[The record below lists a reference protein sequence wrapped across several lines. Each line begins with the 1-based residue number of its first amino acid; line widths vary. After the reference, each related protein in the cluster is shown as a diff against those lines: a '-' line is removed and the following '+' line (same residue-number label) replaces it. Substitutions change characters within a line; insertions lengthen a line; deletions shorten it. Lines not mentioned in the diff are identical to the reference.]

1 MNDVGLSFCGREV
14 RSRELGLIRDV
25 LSRFPGLSR
34 GELALTI
41 CEWLD
46 WRRPSGRLKGREARE
61 FLEDLE
67 AAGVVT
73 LPGKRG
79 GRPSGSLTRIP
90 MTDGGEV
97 GHPLEGLVGDLG
109 PIVTER
115 VQGPEANRLFRE
127 LMGRYHYLGY
137 RMPFGAQ
144 LRYLVYASVPERVV
158 VSCLQFSSPAWR
170 MSSRDTWVGWD
181 DAVRAKNL
189 QRVVNNSR
197 FLILPW
203 VRVKNLASTIL
214 SRVAKR
220 LPEDWKAAYGVEPVL
235 LETLVDPARFD
246 GGCYRAANWI
256 ALGQT
261 TGRGR
266 MDRHSL
272 RVGAAPKR
280 VLIYPLV
287 KDAAERLRAVV

>member
-1 MNDVGLSFCGREV
+1 LHDLGLSFCGREV
-14 RSRELGLIRDV
+14 RTRELALIQDV
-25 LSRFPGLSR
+25 VGRFGGLSR

-46 WRRPSGRLKGREARE
+46 WRRPNGRLKGREARE
-61 FLEDLE
+61 LLERLE
-67 AAGVVT
+67 LAGVVT

-79 GRPSGSLTRIP
+79 GRPPGSVTRVPISEA
-90 MTDGGEV
+90 GEARP
-97 GHPLEGLVGDLG
+97 PLEGLVGGLG
-109 PIVTER
+109 PIVIER

-127 LMGRYHYLGY
+127 LVGRYHYLGY
-137 RMPFGAQ
+137 RVPFGAQ
-144 LRYLVYASVPERVV
+144 LRYLVYASIPERAVV
-158 VSCLQFSSPAWR
+158 ACLQFSSPAWR
-170 MSSRDTWVGWD
+170 MSSRDSWVGWD
-181 DAVRAKNL
+181 DAVRARKL
-189 QRVVNNSR
+189 QLVVNNSR

-203 VRVKNLASTIL
+203 VRVRNLASTIL

-220 LPEDWKAAYGVEPVL
+220 LREDWKAAYGVEPVL

-261 TGRGR
+261 SGRGR
-266 MDRHSL
+266 MDRHCR

-287 KDAAERLRAVV
+287 TDAAERLRGV

>member
-1 MNDVGLSFCGREV
+1 LHDTGLSFCGREV
-14 RSRELGLIRDV
+14 RSRELGLILDV
-25 LSRFPGLSR
+25 VGRFPGLSR

-46 WRRPSGRLKGREARE
+46 WRRPNGRLKGREARE
-61 FLEDLE
+61 FLEGLE
-67 AAGVVT
+67 SSGVVI

-79 GRPSGSLTRIP
+79 GRTPGLATKVP
-90 MTDGGEV
+90 VTEAGEARP
-97 GHPLEGLVGDLG
+97 PLEGLVGDLG
-109 PIVTER
+109 PIVIEL
-115 VQGPEANRLFRE
+115 VQGLEGNRLFRE
-127 LMGRYHYLGY
+127 LVGRYHYLGY
-137 RMPFGAQ
+137 RVPFGAQ

-181 DAVRAKNL
+181 DAVRRRNL

-203 VRVKNLASTIL
+203 VRVRNLASTIL

-220 LPEDWKAAYGVEPVL
+220 LPEDWNAAYGVEPVL
-235 LETLVDPARFD
+235 LETLVDPTRFD

-287 KDAAERLRAVV
+287 KDAAERLQVV